1 MSRFRIQSL
10 QAVSDALSVKRLD
23 QHITVLLRAL
33 YAAYRF
39 QQELSINHG
48 TEKKARKEKKI
59 EKTKEKD
66 GEYKHDARRTGIK
79 LLLLQHHLLL
89 AISYIKGYHHPDLCF
104 QYYNCKYK

>member
-23 QHITVLLRAL
+23 QHITVLPRAL

-48 TEKKARKEKKI
+48 TEKKARKEKKNR
-59 EKTKEKD
+59 KD
-66 GEYKHDARRTGIK
+66 KRKRWRVQARCKKNWDQAIIAATSSTTSHFLYQRISSPRSM
-79 LLLLQHHLLL
+79 LPILQL
-89 AISYIKGYHHPDLCF
+89 
-104 QYYNCKYK
+104 